1 MNNVCEVVVV
11 SIDRDNLLDAIT
23 RGLTSMK
30 GSIMDADVMTT
41 LDGITLDRF
50 VVKGQFLSDE
60 RQQELKSQIE
70 QNLTRLSLGEE
81 DYGSA
86 KSVQSDDATSLA
98 EKLGVLDMVD
108 KNEIKAEWKLAIAE
122 IKLDKPIGS
131 GRSGHTYSAWWRGT
145 HVAAKIVDSSANS
158 GSLGED
164 LLNEFHREVAV
175 VSKLR
180 HPNIV
185 LFLGAAISPPRY
197 CLVFEFM
204 ENGTLTD
211 IIRSTKGPIDF
222 FRHANDMAMVRSAL
236 LVIII
241 NFSLTSLTFLFS
253 GHELPAP
260 VLNHAPRPQVGQ
272 RAH

>member
-1 MNNVCEVVVV
+1 
-11 SIDRDNLLDAIT
+11 
-23 RGLTSMK
+23 
-30 GSIMDADVMTT
+30 MDADVMTT

-50 VVKGQFLSDE
+50 VVKGQFLSEE
-60 RQQELKSQIE
+60 RQAELKSQIE

-86 KSVQSDDATSLA
+86 KGSVQSGDSDAQTVSLA

-108 KNEIKAEWKLAIAE
+108 KNEIKAEWKLELTE
-122 IKLDKPIGS
+122 IKLEKPIGS

-158 GSLGED
+158 GSLGAD

-204 ENGTLTD
+204 ENGTMTD
-211 IIRSTKGPIDF
+211 LIRSTKGPIDF
-222 FRHANDMAMVRSAL
+222 FRHATDMAMVRPS
-236 LVIII
+236 LVGWTVDGRPR
-241 NFSLTSLTFLFS
+241 LTLDPDS
-253 GHELPAP
+253 
-260 VLNHAPRPQVGQ
+260 
-272 RAH
+272 

>member
-1 MNNVCEVVVV
+1 
-11 SIDRDNLLDAIT
+11 
-23 RGLTSMK
+23 
-30 GSIMDADVMTT
+30 MDADVMTT

-50 VVKGQFLSDE
+50 VVKGQFLSEE
-60 RQQELKSQIE
+60 RQAELKSQIE

-86 KSVQSDDATSLA
+86 KGSAQSGESENEVVSLA
-98 EKLGVLDMVD
+98 EKLGVLKMVD
-108 KNEIKAEWKLAIAE
+108 KNELKAEWKLELAE

-158 GSLGED
+158 GSLGAD

-197 CLVFEFM
+197 CL
-204 ENGTLTD
+204 G
-211 IIRSTKGPIDF
+211 
-222 FRHANDMAMVRSAL
+222 AL
-236 LVIII
+236 
-241 NFSLTSLTFLFS
+241 
-253 GHELPAP
+253 
-260 VLNHAPRPQVGQ
+260 VG
-272 RAH
+272 

>member
-23 RGLTSMK
+23 RALTSMK

-41 LDGITLDRF
+41 HDSITLDRF
-50 VVKGQFLSDE
+50 VVKGQFLADE
-60 RQQELKSQIE
+60 RQAELKAQIE
-70 QNLTRLSLGEE
+70 QNLTRLSLGDE
-81 DYGSA
+81 DYPSTKG
-86 KSVQSDDATSLA
+86 SVQSDDAAGVTSLA
-98 EKLGVLDMVD
+98 EQLGVLKMVD
-108 KNEIKAEWKLAIAE
+108 KNEIKPEWKLDLAE
-122 IKLDKPIGS
+122 IKLEKPIGS

-185 LFLGAAISPPRY
+185 LFLGAAVSPPRY
-197 CLVFEFM
+197 CLGTFDLIRYNHEVCGLGANM
-204 ENGTLTD
+204 EL
-211 IIRSTKGPIDF
+211 
-222 FRHANDMAMVRSAL
+222 
-236 LVIII
+236 
-241 NFSLTSLTFLFS
+241 S
-253 GHELPAP
+253 GS
-260 VLNHAPRPQVGQ
+260 VQCSSSWRTG
-272 RAH
+272 R